1 MYVSICMNVC
11 NVFFIQKYHTLV
23 IQILVKTAPSVKNSK
38 VGNTIVSAR
47 QVPAVNTVKV
57 RNRSRDVRF
66 NSLYVKKVMR
76 TKGLFTWSGGPRSS
90 GVGFFC
96 FHALRDTKQKK
107 RTQLDR
113 GPHSM

>member
-1 MYVSICMNVC
+1 MPFSKPTQIKHVCKYIYECMQF
-11 NVFFIQKYHTLV
+11 FFIQKYHTLV

-38 VGNTIVSAR
+38 VGNTIASAR

-76 TKGLFTWSGGPRSS
+76 TN
-90 GVGFFC
+90 
-96 FHALRDTKQKK
+96 
-107 RTQLDR
+107 
-113 GPHSM
+113 

>member
-1 MYVSICMNVC
+1 MYECMQC
-11 NVFFIQKYHTLV
+11 FFFIQKYHTLV

-57 RNRSRDVRF
+57 RNRSREVRF

-76 TKGLFTWSGGPRSS
+76 TK
-90 GVGFFC
+90 
-96 FHALRDTKQKK
+96 
-107 RTQLDR
+107 
-113 GPHSM
+113 

>member
-1 MYVSICMNVC
+1 MYAMF
-11 NVFFIQKYHTLV
+11 FFIQKYHTLV

-66 NSLYVKKVMR
+66 NSLYVK
-76 TKGLFTWSGGPRSS
+76 SS
-90 GVGFFC
+90 LNFIRL
-96 FHALRDTKQKK
+96 LRVVITPSVTSESTG
-107 RTQLDR
+107 R
-113 GPHSM
+113 